1 MNVFVLVCTIFCI
14 ILLLFIA
21 YAFIANKDSAPVSA
35 QQKRLLAKSV
45 NITSSPNESVDN
57 NTDNGWNGLLISK
70 VKEARKNWLKR
81 HSILWASPTYIFP
94 FRLRKCSV
102 EAISSYG
109 STRLVITWKKPGICT
124 SGSRGRR
131 QIATTEILFSELPSE
146 LLDKSGNGP

>member
-57 NTDNGWNGLLISK
+57 NTDNGWNHLLICR
-70 VKEARKNWLKR
+70 VKEARNVK
-81 HSILWASPTYIFP
+81 
-94 FRLRKCSV
+94 
-102 EAISSYG
+102 
-109 STRLVITWKKPGICT
+109 
-124 SGSRGRR
+124 
-131 QIATTEILFSELPSE
+131 
-146 LLDKSGNGP
+146 